1 MARLDAVREALDTY
15 QSLML
20 PAHESVRKAHD
31 GLIETAR
38 AANAAKDEAIKAADM
53 LAESC
58 TGWQTS
64 RPLAA
69 YRAARA
75 KVQP

>member
-38 AANAAKDEAIKAADM
+38 AANAAKDEAIKAADA
-53 LAESC
+53 LAE
-58 TGWQTS
+58 
-64 RPLAA
+64 ANA
-69 YRAARA
+69 YDQSSHLQRNR
-75 KVQP
+75 